1 MINDMKKF
9 DLDERMIDFS
19 VNIIKLAESLPKT
32 NAGIYFANQ
41 LIRSASS
48 AALNYAEAQSGE
60 SRRDFV
66 HKLMIA
72 LKELRETNSGLR
84 IIDKSNMSKTPLDQP
99 TLLKENNELI
109 SIFMQS
115 VKTAKKNMKKE
126 N

>member
-1 MINDMKKF
+1 MKEF
-9 DLDERMIDFS
+9 DLDERMINFS
-19 VNIIKLAESLPKT
+19 VSIIKLVENLPQT
-32 NAGIYFANQ
+32 SAGIYFANQ
-41 LIRSASS
+41 LMRSASS

-60 SRRDFV
+60 SRRDFI

-84 IIDKSNMSKTPLDQP
+84 IIDKSSLLKAGNDQEKM
-99 TLLKENNELI
+99 LKENDELI

-115 VKTAKKNMKKE
+115 VKTARKNLE

>member
-1 MINDMKKF
+1 MKKY
-9 DLDERMIDFS
+9 DLDERMINFS
-19 VNIIKLAESLPKT
+19 VSIIKLAEKLPKT
-32 NAGIYFANQ
+32 IAGQYFANQ

-72 LKELRETNSGLR
+72 LKELRETSSGLR
-84 IIDKSNMSKTPLDQP
+84 IVDKSNLYSLAILERN
-99 TLLKENNELI
+99 LLKENNELI

-115 VKTAKKNMKKE
+115 IKTAKKNM